1 MNHLLFIGNL
11 GAGEIIV
18 IALVVLLLFGGKKI
32 PELMKGLGKGLDA
45 LLGDDFTN
53 EPEVK
58 SSLFLPISQVESCAA
73 QPRKQFDPDALA
85 DLADSIRQHGII
97 QPLTVRKLQSGYYQ
111 IIAGERRWRASRA
124 AGLKEVPVRI
134 LEADDKLAMEL
145 ALVENLQRED
155 LNAIEEAQGIKALMD
170 TLSLTQ
176 DEAAERV
183 GKSRPAV
190 ANALRLLKLPDSV
203 IALVSDGKLS
213 PGHARALLGFKD
225 EQDIIETADLII
237 EKGLTVR
244 DVEKLVKKRNKEP
257 KAEKPAARR
266 ASYYDEV
273 ELALTDFL
281 GRKVKV
287 GTKPGKESGVLE
299 IDFFDKDDLTRLA
312 DALKSLGD

>member
-1 MNHLLFIGNL
+1 M
-11 GAGEIIV
+11 A
-18 IALVVLLLFGGKKI
+18 AKKG
-32 PELMKGLGKGLDA
+32 GLGRGLDA
-45 LLGDDFTN
+45 LFADNSIEEIASTSAVKLKIMDI
-53 EPEVK
+53 EPNRD
-58 SSLFLPISQVESCAA
+58 
-73 QPRKQFDPDALA
+73 QPRKIFDEDALA
-85 DLADSIRQHGII
+85 ELADSIAKHGVI
-97 QPLTVRKLQSGYYQ
+97 QPLLVRPMPDGSYQ
-111 IIAGERRWRASRA
+111 LVAGERRWRASRM
-124 AGLKEVPVRI
+124 AGLTEVPVVI
-134 LEADDKLAMEL
+134 KELSDDEAMAL
-145 ALVENLQRED
+145 ALIENLQRED

-176 DEAAERV
+176 DEASERV

>member
-1 MNHLLFIGNL
+1 M
-11 GAGEIIV
+11 A
-18 IALVVLLLFGGKKI
+18 AKKG
-32 PELMKGLGKGLDA
+32 GLGRGLDA
-45 LLGDDFTN
+45 LFADNSIEEIASTSAVKLKIMDI
-53 EPEVK
+53 EPNRD
-58 SSLFLPISQVESCAA
+58 
-73 QPRKQFDPDALA
+73 QPRKIFDEDALA
-85 DLADSIRQHGII
+85 ELADSIAKHGVI
-97 QPLTVRKLQSGYYQ
+97 QPLLVRPMPDGSYQ
-111 IIAGERRWRASRA
+111 LVAGERRWRASRR
-124 AGLKEVPVRI
+124 AGLTQDPDVIKE
-134 LEADDKLAMEL
+134 LSDDEAMAL
-145 ALVENLQRED
+145 ALIENLQRED

>member
-1 MNHLLFIGNL
+1 M
-11 GAGEIIV
+11 A
-18 IALVVLLLFGGKKI
+18 AKKG
-32 PELMKGLGKGLDA
+32 GLGRGLDA
-45 LLGDDFTN
+45 LFADNSIEEISSTGAVNLKTMDI
-53 EPEVK
+53 EPNRD
-58 SSLFLPISQVESCAA
+58 
-73 QPRKQFDPDALA
+73 QPRKVFDEDALA
-85 DLADSIRQHGII
+85 ELADSIAKHGVI
-97 QPLTVRKLQSGYYQ
+97 QPLLVRPMPDGSYQ
-111 IIAGERRWRASRA
+111 LVAGERRWRASRM
-124 AGLKEVPVRI
+124 AGLTEVPVVI
-134 LEADDKLAMEL
+134 KELSDDEAMAL
-145 ALVENLQRED
+145 ALIENLQRED

-170 TLSLTQ
+170 ALSLTQ

-183 GKSRPAV
+183 GKSRPAI

-213 PGHARALLGFKD
+213 PGHARALLGFRD
-225 EQDIIETADLII
+225 EQDIIETADIVI

-299 IDFFDKDDLTRLA
+299 IDFFDKEDLSRLA

>member
-1 MNHLLFIGNL
+1 M
-11 GAGEIIV
+11 A
-18 IALVVLLLFGGKKI
+18 AKKG
-32 PELMKGLGKGLDA
+32 GLGRGLDA
-45 LLGDDFTN
+45 LFADNSIEEIASTSAVKLKIMDI
-53 EPEVK
+53 EPNRD
-58 SSLFLPISQVESCAA
+58 
-73 QPRKQFDPDALA
+73 QPRKIFDEEALA
-85 DLADSIRQHGII
+85 ELAASKATPGVI
-97 QPLTVRKLQSGYYQ
+97 QPLLVRPMPDGSYQ
-111 IIAGERRWRASRA
+111 LVAGERRWRASRM
-124 AGLKEVPVRI
+124 AGLTEVPVVI
-134 LEADDKLAMEL
+134 KELSDDEAMAL
-145 ALVENLQRED
+145 ALIENLQRED

>member
-1 MNHLLFIGNL
+1 M
-11 GAGEIIV
+11 A
-18 IALVVLLLFGGKKI
+18 AKKG
-32 PELMKGLGKGLDA
+32 GLGRGLDA
-45 LLGDDFTN
+45 LFADNSIEEIASTSAVKLKIMDI
-53 EPEVK
+53 EPNRD
-58 SSLFLPISQVESCAA
+58 
-73 QPRKQFDPDALA
+73 QPRKTFDEDALA
-85 DLADSIRQHGII
+85 ELADSIAKHGVI
-97 QPLTVRKLQSGYYQ
+97 QPLLVRPMPDGSYQ
-111 IIAGERRWRASRA
+111 LVAGERRWRASRM
-124 AGLKEVPVRI
+124 AGLTEVPVVI
-134 LEADDKLAMEL
+134 KELSDDEAMAL
-145 ALVENLQRED
+145 ALIENLQRED

>member
-1 MNHLLFIGNL
+1 M
-11 GAGEIIV
+11 A
-18 IALVVLLLFGGKKI
+18 AKKG
-32 PELMKGLGKGLDA
+32 GLGRGLDA
-45 LLGDDFTN
+45 LFADNSIEEIASTSAVKLKIMDI
-53 EPEVK
+53 EPNRD
-58 SSLFLPISQVESCAA
+58 
-73 QPRKQFDPDALA
+73 QPRKIFDEDALA
-85 DLADSIRQHGII
+85 ELADSIAKHGVI
-97 QPLTVRKLQSGYYQ
+97 QPLLVRPMPDGSYQ
-111 IIAGERRWRASRA
+111 LVAGERRWRASRM
-124 AGLKEVPVRI
+124 AGLTEVPVVI
-134 LEADDKLAMEL
+134 KELSDDEAMAL
-145 ALVENLQRED
+145 ALIENLQRED

-203 IALVSDGKLS
+203 IVLVSDGKLS

-299 IDFFDKDDLTRLA
+299 IDFFDKDDLARLA

>member
-1 MNHLLFIGNL
+1 M
-11 GAGEIIV
+11 A
-18 IALVVLLLFGGKKI
+18 AKKG
-32 PELMKGLGKGLDA
+32 GLGRGLDA
-45 LLGDDFTN
+45 LFADNSIEEIASTSAVKLKIMDI
-53 EPEVK
+53 EPNRD
-58 SSLFLPISQVESCAA
+58 
-73 QPRKQFDPDALA
+73 QPRKIFDEDALA
-85 DLADSIRQHGII
+85 ELADSIAKHGVI
-97 QPLTVRKLQSGYYQ
+97 QPLLVRPMPDGSYQ
-111 IIAGERRWRASRA
+111 LVAGERRWRASRM
-124 AGLKEVPVRI
+124 AGLTEVPVVI
-134 LEADDKLAMEL
+134 KELSDDEAMAL
-145 ALVENLQRED
+145 ALIEILQRED

>member
-1 MNHLLFIGNL
+1 M
-11 GAGEIIV
+11 A
-18 IALVVLLLFGGKKI
+18 AKKG
-32 PELMKGLGKGLDA
+32 GLGRGLDA
-45 LLGDDFTN
+45 LFADNSIEEIASTSAVKLKIMDI
-53 EPEVK
+53 EPNRD
-58 SSLFLPISQVESCAA
+58 
-73 QPRKQFDPDALA
+73 QPRKIFDEDALA
-85 DLADSIRQHGII
+85 ELADSIAKHGVI
-97 QPLTVRKLQSGYYQ
+97 QPLLVRPMPDGSYQ
-111 IIAGERRWRASRA
+111 LVAGERRWRASRM
-124 AGLKEVPVRI
+124 AGLTEVPVVI
-134 LEADDKLAMEL
+134 KELSDDEAMAL
-145 ALVENLQRED
+145 ALIENLQRED

-190 ANALRLLKLPDSV
+190 ANALRLLKHPDSV

-299 IDFFDKDDLTRLA
+299 IDFFDKEDLTRLA

>member
-1 MNHLLFIGNL
+1 M
-11 GAGEIIV
+11 A
-18 IALVVLLLFGGKKI
+18 AKKG
-32 PELMKGLGKGLDA
+32 GLGRGLDA
-45 LLGDDFTN
+45 LFADNSIEEIASTSAVKLKIMDI
-53 EPEVK
+53 EPNRD
-58 SSLFLPISQVESCAA
+58 
-73 QPRKQFDPDALA
+73 QPRKIFDEDALA
-85 DLADSIRQHGII
+85 ELADSIAKHGVI
-97 QPLTVRKLQSGYYQ
+97 QPLLVRPMPDGSYQ
-111 IIAGERRWRASRA
+111 LVAGERRWRASRM
-124 AGLKEVPVRI
+124 AGLTEVPVVI
-134 LEADDKLAMEL
+134 KELSDDEAMAL
-145 ALVENLQRED
+145 ALIENLQRED

-225 EQDIIETADLII
+225 EQDIIETANLII

-312 DALKSLGD
+312 YALKSLGD

>member
-1 MNHLLFIGNL
+1 M
-11 GAGEIIV
+11 A
-18 IALVVLLLFGGKKI
+18 AKKG
-32 PELMKGLGKGLDA
+32 GLGRGLDA
-45 LLGDDFTN
+45 LFADNSIEEIASTSAVKLKIMDI
-53 EPEVK
+53 EPNRD
-58 SSLFLPISQVESCAA
+58 
-73 QPRKQFDPDALA
+73 QPRKIFDEDALA
-85 DLADSIRQHGII
+85 ELADSIAKHGVI
-97 QPLTVRKLQSGYYQ
+97 QPLLVRPMPDGSYQ
-111 IIAGERRWRASRA
+111 LVAGERRWRASRMA
-124 AGLKEVPVRI
+124 CLTEVPVVI
-134 LEADDKLAMEL
+134 KELSDDEAMAL
-145 ALVENLQRED
+145 ALIENLQRED

>member
-1 MNHLLFIGNL
+1 M
-11 GAGEIIV
+11 A
-18 IALVVLLLFGGKKI
+18 AKKG
-32 PELMKGLGKGLDA
+32 GLGRGLDA
-45 LLGDDFTN
+45 LFADNSIEEIASTSAVKLKIMDI
-53 EPEVK
+53 EPNRD
-58 SSLFLPISQVESCAA
+58 
-73 QPRKQFDPDALA
+73 QPRKIFDEDALA
-85 DLADSIRQHGII
+85 ELADSIAKHGVI
-97 QPLTVRKLQSGYYQ
+97 QPLLVRPMPDGSYQ
-111 IIAGERRWRASRA
+111 LVAGERRWRASRM
-124 AGLKEVPVRI
+124 AGLTEVPVVI
-134 LEADDKLAMEL
+134 KELSDDEAMAL
-145 ALVENLQRED
+145 ALIENLQRED

-213 PGHARALLGFKD
+213 PGHARALLGFRD
-225 EQDIIETADLII
+225 EQDIIETADIVI
-237 EKGLTVR
+237 ERGLTVR